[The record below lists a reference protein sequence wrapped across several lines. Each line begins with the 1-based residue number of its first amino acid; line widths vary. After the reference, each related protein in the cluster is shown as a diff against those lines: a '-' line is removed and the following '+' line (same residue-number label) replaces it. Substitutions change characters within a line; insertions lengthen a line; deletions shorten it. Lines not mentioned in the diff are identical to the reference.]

1 MKTSRI
7 IFSAIAAVLTAG
19 FVSCSDMLKTE
30 SKVVVYDDD
39 LTLDKATDTVYS
51 VMGIVQK
58 MQVIADRVVLLN
70 EVRGDLVEVTDHAT
84 EDLRD
89 IYNFNETT
97 KNNRFNQIVDY
108 YAVINNCNFFLSKVD
123 TAYVRNHKNVFKREY
138 VAVLAYR
145 AWTYLQLATA
155 YGRVRFFTKPI
166 LSGDEANTNFPY
178 LDVKEIADSLKSE
191 LMLYVD
197 EKVPM
202 YGSLGGGENGDGT
215 SSESHASQKLFI
227 PIKLIV
233 ADLCLWSGDYKNAA
247 LYYHDYLSPAA
258 TASNKYPTTTSS
270 VMWANTDF
278 AERMKD
284 SYAVQFGT
292 NYDNTVITYI
302 PMESQ
307 KYNGVTSELEDVF
320 CSTKDNDYYY
330 QLTRSNAL
338 TNLSAKQNFCYHD
351 VNPNTHI
358 AKYIYVDKDLQSN
371 VLHKGDLRL
380 SSILTEKTVTDQET
394 ARYNSSRQTLNKIN
408 KEKICLYRKDLV
420 YLRLAEAMNRA
431 GLPEMAF
438 AVLKYGLCQWNIEDY
453 ISEEE
458 QTFAKDN
465 GMGDLLTWST
475 SYFMPAE
482 IDYQVM
488 SNQVDFTN
496 NSYYN
501 TIGIHTRGSGDAA
514 VDTTYVLPQ
523 STDKKDLIRK
533 VEEMIVDE
541 MALETCFEGYRF
553 SDLYRVGMHRGED
566 NDMYCDD
573 EYVAVHI
580 AARDA
585 TSPDKNAEGFDMTL
599 YNKLMRNSS
608 GFDIN
613 PAFFLK

>member
-1 MKTSRI
+1 MKTGKI

-19 FVSCSDMLKTE
+19 FVSCSDMLKTD

-39 LTLDKATDTVYS
+39 LTLDQATDTVYS

-58 MQVIADRVVLLN
+58 LQTIADRVVVLN
-70 EVRGDLVEVTDHAT
+70 EARGDLVEATDRAT

-89 IYNFNETT
+89 IYNFNETS
-97 KNNRFNQIVDY
+97 KDNRYNQIVDF
-108 YAVINNCNFFLSKVD
+108 YAVINNCNYFLSKVD
-123 TAYVRNHKNVFKREY
+123 TSYVRNNKNVFKREY

-145 AWTYLQLATA
+145 AWAYLQMASV
-155 YGRVRFFTKPI
+155 YGRVRFFTQPI
-166 LSGDEANTNFPY
+166 LSGDQAESNFPY
-178 LDVKEIADSLKSE
+178 FDIKEIADSLKPE
-191 LMLYVD
+191 LMLYVN
-197 EKVPM
+197 EKFPA

-215 SSESHASQKLFI
+215 SSESHASSKLFI

-247 LYYHDYLSPAA
+247 LYYHDYLSPSA
-258 TASNKYPTTTSS
+258 TASAKVPTTTSS

-278 AERMKD
+278 AERMRD
-284 SYAVQFGT
+284 TYAVQFGT
-292 NYDNTVITYI
+292 NYNETAITYI

-307 KYNGVTSELEDVF
+307 DYNGVTSELEDVF
-320 CSTKDNDYYY
+320 CSIKDNDYYY

-338 TNLSAKQNFCYHD
+338 SNLSAKQNFCYHD

-358 AKYIYVDKDLQSN
+358 AKYIYVDKDLQTN
-371 VLHKGDLRL
+371 ILHKGDLRL
-380 SSILTEKTVTDQET
+380 NSILTEKTVFDQET
-394 ARYNSSRQTLNKIN
+394 ARYNSNRQTLNKIN
-408 KEKICLYRKDLV
+408 KEKICIYRKDV
-420 YLRLAEAMNRA
+420 IYLRLAEAMNRA

-438 AVLKYGLCQWNIEDY
+438 AVLKYGLCQSNIANYVSDD
-453 ISEEE
+453 E
-458 QTFAKDN
+458 QTFAQDN
-465 GMGDLLTWST
+465 GMGELLTWSP

-482 IDYQVM
+482 IDFNNQ

-496 NSYYN
+496 TSYYN
-501 TIGIHTRGSGDAA
+501 TIGIHTRGSGNAA
-514 VDTTYVLPQ
+514 VDTTYVLPTA
-523 STDKKDLIRK
+523 TDKKDLIRK

-553 SDLYRVGMHRGED
+553 SDLYRIGMHRGED

-585 TSPDKNAEGFDMTL
+585 DAPDKNADGFDMSL
-599 YNKLMRNSS
+599 YTKLMRNSS
-608 GFDIN
+608 GYDIN
-613 PAFFLK
+613 PGFFLK